1 MKLGNASDLARLQ
14 MLQRN
19 AFTTRAALDAASVE
33 MTSGEK
39 QDRFKA
45 TGGNLTRLFALE
57 RSLGRNQVFTD
68 TAALTEMRLDIMQE
82 GFGRLLGPVEG
93 LAIDLKAATGV
104 SDASAGRLHA
114 ATARRALIDAV
125 GVLNTRVAGQSLF
138 AGAATDGPA
147 VAPAEQLLADL
158 DGLAAGAATAVDAI
172 AAIEAYFAP
181 GGDFFTQGYAG
192 SPTNLAAV
200 EIGEGARLDFAVRA
214 DDPEIVAALRAH
226 ALAAVVAGGAFP
238 GDTGAQLELLEA
250 SGQRMLEARE
260 QVLSLRAR
268 VGVSQNVVEGSQ
280 AERTSEREALTLAR
294 TGIVATD
301 PLEAASTYQQLQVQL
316 EAIFTVTSRLADL
329 RFTNFLR

>member
-39 QDRFKA
+39 QDRFAA

-68 TAALTEMRLDIMQE
+68 TATLSEMRLDIMQE

-93 LAIDLKAATGV
+93 LAVDLATATGV

-114 ATARRALIDAV
+114 ATARRALVDAV
-125 GVLNTRVAGQSLF
+125 SVLNTRVAGQSLF
-138 AGAATDGPA
+138 AGAATDRPA
-147 VAPAEQLLADL
+147 VASAESLLADL
-158 DGLAAGAATAVDAI
+158 DGLAAGAATAADAV

-181 GGDFFTQGYAG
+181 GGGFFTQGYVG
-192 SPTNLAAV
+192 STTGLAAV
-200 EIGEGARLDFAVRA
+200 EIGEGARLDYAVRA
-214 DDPEIVAALRAH
+214 DGPEIVATLKAH
-226 ALAAVVAGGAFP
+226 ALAAVVAGGAFA
-238 GDTGAQLELLEA
+238 GDSAAQLELLRA

-260 QVLSLRAR
+260 EVLALRAR
-268 VGVSQNVVEGSQ
+268 VGVSQNVVERAQ
-280 AERTSEREALTLAR
+280 AERTSERDALELAR

-301 PLEAASTYQQLQVQL
+301 PLKAASTYQTLQVQL
-316 EAIFTVTSRLADL
+316 ESIYTVTSRLADL